1 MVANPI
7 KILAIEDDLEY
18 ASLLHVV
25 ICEVNPNLF
34 ELTHVDNLSE
44 ALSLLTQHNF
54 DLVLLDLFLPDS
66 IGLDTFFKIHS
77 NLHDTP
83 LVIITGLNDK
93 SVAVRSIR
101 EGAQDYLIKDELN
114 VNLLV
119 RILLYAVERHRTL
132 NSLKKQ
138 TLVDDLTG
146 LLNRRGFQS
155 LAEQQVRIAKRANW
169 ESILLFADLDNLKVI
184 NDRFGHAEG
193 DRAIKA
199 IASILKETFRTSDII
214 SRIGGDEFIVLA
226 IKTSDD
232 NVSSITNR
240 LVRNIKNYNQEI
252 NKFKL
257 SLSFGVVYLD
267 PKDDI
272 SLEQAIV
279 EADKNLYIQKQRKM
293 KD

>member
-66 IGLDTFFKIHS
+66 LGLDTFFKIHS
-77 NLHDTP
+77 NLQDTP

-93 SVAVRSIR
+93 SVAVRAIR

-169 ESILLFADLDNLKVI
+169 ESILLFADLDNLKII